1 MLAFDI
7 FDFSL
12 FKDSLAALQQYR
24 DTGRAC
30 KTERVPRMN
39 VSAGNVLL
47 NRTKDYLNMDMC
59 DGHVQLDSAAQ
70 TSSASQLDS
79 PFLSMS
85 RSPFYSSTARL
96 NNPSK
101 PSLDEIDVMVSRIL
115 AKKKAKEAEAAAKKA
130 RLSVGGE
137 VNYYKNGLAMTTA
150 AADLA
155 MKALNVVGSFVD
167 GRK

>member
-1 MLAFDI
+1 M
-7 FDFSL
+7 
-12 FKDSLAALQQYR
+12 
-24 DTGRAC
+24 DT
-30 KTERVPRMN
+30 
-39 VSAGNVLL
+39 
-47 NRTKDYLNMDMC
+47 C
-59 DGHVQLDSAAQ
+59 DGHLQLDSAAQ

-101 PSLDEIDVMVSRIL
+101 PSLDEIDLMVSRIL

-137 VNYYKNGLAMTTA
+137 AYYKNGLAMTTA